1 MKSLMDRQAALT
13 IVYEAIDVVNGL
25 RSADAQLAKSP
36 DLVLVAEGSVLDSLA
51 LTTLVLAVERKVKE
65 ITGIDIDLFGS
76 DVDYDMTNM
85 RTPTSLVEAIL
96 QQVS

>member
-1 MKSLMDRQAALT
+1 MDQRVALS

-25 RSADAQLAKSP
+25 RSAESQLIKSP
-36 DLVLVAEGSVLDSLA
+36 DLLLAADDGVLDSLA

-65 ITGIDIDLFGS
+65 VTGNDIDLFGS
-76 DVDYDMTNM
+76 DAYDENMTNL

-96 QQVS
+96 KQVC